1 MHGCEEGVVQRGS
14 GENSKLQSKDC
25 HSSKVQN
32 IHRGTSGVQ
41 EEVPV
46 AII

>member
-14 GENSKLQSKDC
+14 DENSTLQSKDC
-25 HSSKVQN
+25 HSSRVQS
-32 IHRGTSGVQ
+32 IHKGTAGVQ